1 MRKQNNVYGVVGIR
15 AVDANWNASFDGTPK
30 SLPDGTIFGSDKAL
44 KYSIRKFWQL
54 QGEKVL
60 FIKTKKRTADSGLA
74 DATLEERYIRL
85 FGKKPA
91 EIKDK
96 VEILKDILTAIDAR
110 QFGFTFAISQKN
122 LNATGPVQIGIGRNI
137 YDKSSINYQDILSPF
152 ATGDNSQSTIGQ
164 FITVDHVDY
173 CYPFLINPRQ
183 MDFDELD
190 EELGQ
195 YTEEDFEAFIKAAAN
210 GANALNSCTKAG
222 ANNLYVIVVE
232 AIDDKL
238 YLNNLA
244 SYVSLLSNELM
255 LGSMMHYLSSFFE
268 RIKSIK
274 IYYDET
280 SIVVGEYQNLE
291 KHKLSELQ

>member
-1 MRKQNNVYGVVGIR
+1 MKKINNVYGVIGIR
-15 AVDANWNASFDGTPK
+15 AIDSNWNAGFDGNPK
-30 SLPDGTIFGSDKAL
+30 SLPDGTIFGSDKSL

-60 FIKTKKRTADSGLA
+60 YIKTKKKTADGMA
-74 DATLEERYIRL
+74 DITLEERYTKL

-91 EIKDK
+91 NIKDK

-110 QFGFTFAISQKN
+110 QFGFTFAVSQKN

-137 YDKSSINYQDILSPF
+137 YNKSAINYQDILSPF
-152 ATGDNSQSTIGQ
+152 TSGEGKDKSSIGQ

-173 CYPFLINPRQ
+173 CYPFLINPTQ
-183 MDFDELD
+183 LDFDGID
-190 EELGQ
+190 EELGH
-195 YTEEDFEAFIKAAAN
+195 YTEEDFELFLKAAAN

-222 ANNLYVIVVE
+222 ANNSYVIVVE

-238 YLNNLA
+238 FLNNLA
-244 SYVSLLSNELM
+244 TYLSLLRNELM
-255 LGSMMHYLSSFFE
+255 LGSMMNYLSTFSN

-274 IYYDET
+274 IYYDDT
-280 SIVVGEYQNLE
+280 TITVGEYENLE
-291 KHKLSELQ
+291 KHHLSELQ